1 MEPFT
6 QTEKQANNNKNGKSS
21 MLQGTQTRIWTMRPG
36 DVFEFTGG
44 DSTNTDALH
53 WERHSDLFDLFRE
66 VLGYNFTLKN
76 KNTNL
81 SRLRPFR
88 IDTIG
93 RCNSSK
99 LRNYYNC
106 TFC

>member
-1 MEPFT
+1 
-6 QTEKQANNNKNGKSS
+6 
-21 MLQGTQTRIWTMRPG
+21 MLQGTQTRIWTMRPS

-66 VLGYNFTLKN
+66 VLGYNFIEN

-81 SRLRPFR
+81 SRSDDFVLTRLEDVTPKMAKLLQLLILLTKF
-88 IDTIG
+88 DG
-93 RCNSSK
+93 RHN
-99 LRNYYNC
+99 
-106 TFC
+106 